1 MSKVT
6 MTPQENA
13 DLSLLI
19 ATYRC
24 FHEQLYNMKGR
35 HRHRLKQVFNELER
49 VADKYEKTVVK
60 QILGEKN
67 EPADLLQDSIQDFMY
82 TLRDYGVGK
91 YIKERDELREG
102 K

>member
-1 MSKVT
+1 

-35 HRHRLKQVFNELER
+35 HKQKLKQVFTELEK
-49 VADKYEKTVVK
+49 VANRYEKTVVK
-60 QILGEKN
+60 QVLGEGNK
-67 EPADLLQDSIQDFMY
+67 EADLLQDSIQDFMY

-91 YIKERDELREG
+91 YIKERDAIREG
-102 K
+102 N